1 MNSKNRNLIKPF
13 KALRPIPEKV
23 DDVIAPPYDVLS
35 STEARKMVENRP
47 YSFLHISKPEIDL
60 PENTK
65 FNDPKIYKKGRENL
79 SHLIDRKILIKDEDD
94 ALYIYEIIFNNKS
107 QTGIACVASI
117 AAYDSNFIKKH
128 EHTTLAKED
137 DRVRNIDELK
147 TQTGP
152 VLLTYKNN
160 NEIKEKLQELKS
172 NKPLYEVNAIDSSVH
187 KIWKIGREEEIDIL
201 VNKLNSLKKMFIA
214 DGHHR
219 SAAASR
225 VSKNILDKNP
235 NHNGLE
241 PYNFFLAVAFPDS
254 EMTILDYN
262 RVIHGKNGNT
272 TENLLHLIKDFFEV
286 EVSEKPYKPLKQGEF
301 GMYLDKTW
309 YRLQVNTNL
318 IKEEDPVKSLDVSLL
333 HEYLIS
339 NILGITEVRT
349 DKRIEFVGGARGL
362 SELETLTDKRENSL
376 AFSLFPTPIEA
387 LINVA
392 ESNKI
397 MPPKSTWFEPKLLD
411 GLLSFQLSD

>member
-23 DDVIAPPYDVLS
+23 NDVIAPPYDVLN
-35 STEARKMVENRP
+35 STEARKMVKNRP

-65 FNDPKIYKKGRENL
+65 LNDPEVYKKGRENL
-79 SHLIDRKILIKDEDD
+79 SHLIDKKILIKDEDD

-137 DRVRNIDELK
+137 DRARNIDELK

-187 KIWKIGREEEIDIL
+187 KIWKIGRKEEIDIL
-201 VNKLNSLKKMFIA
+201 VYKLNSLKKMFIA

>member
-23 DDVIAPPYDVLS
+23 NDVIAPPYDVLN

-65 FNDPKIYKKGRENL
+65 LNDPEVYKKGRENL
-79 SHLIDRKILIKDEDD
+79 SHLIDKKILIKDEDD

-137 DRVRNIDELK
+137 DRARNIDELK

-172 NKPLYEVNAIDSSVH
+172 DKPLYEVNAIDSSVH
-187 KIWKIGREEEIDIL
+187 KIWKIGRKEEIDIL
-201 VNKLNSLKKMFIA
+201 VNKLNSLKKLFIA

-272 TENLLHLIKDFFEV
+272 TEKLLHLIKDFFEV
-286 EVSEKPYKPLKQGEF
+286 EVSKKPYKPLKQGEF

-339 NILGITEVRT
+339 NILGITEART
-349 DKRIEFVGGARGL
+349 DRRIEFVGGARGL
-362 SELETLTDKRENSL
+362 SELETLTDKGENSL

-392 ESNKI
+392 ESDKI

>member
-65 FNDPKIYKKGRENL
+65 LNDPEVYKKGRENL
-79 SHLIDRKILIKDEDD
+79 SHLIDKKILIKDEDD

-128 EHTTLAKED
+128 EYTTLAKED
-137 DRVRNIDELK
+137 DRARNIDELK

-187 KIWKIGREEEIDIL
+187 KIWKIGRKEEIDIL

>member
-23 DDVIAPPYDVLS
+23 NDVIAPPYDVLN
-35 STEARKMVENRP
+35 STEARKMVKNRP

-65 FNDPKIYKKGRENL
+65 LNDPEVYKKGRENL
-79 SHLIDRKILIKDEDD
+79 SHLIDKKILIKDEDD

-137 DRVRNIDELK
+137 DRARNIDELK

-187 KIWKIGREEEIDIL
+187 KIWKIGRKEEIDIL

>member
-23 DDVIAPPYDVLS
+23 NDVIAPPYDVLN

-65 FNDPKIYKKGRENL
+65 LNDPEVYKKGRENL
-79 SHLIDRKILIKDEDD
+79 SNLIDKKILIKDEDD

-137 DRVRNIDELK
+137 DRARNIDELK

-172 NKPLYEVNAIDSSVH
+172 DKPLYEVNAIDSSVH
-187 KIWKIGREEEIDIL
+187 KIWKIGRKEEIDIL
-201 VNKLNSLKKMFIA
+201 VNKLNSLKKLFIA

-225 VSKNILDKNP
+225 VSKDILDKNP

-272 TENLLHLIKDFFEV
+272 TEKLLHLIKDFFEV
-286 EVSEKPYKPLKQGEF
+286 EVSKKPYKPLKQGEF

-339 NILGITEVRT
+339 NILGITEART
-349 DKRIEFVGGARGL
+349 DRRIEFVGGARGL
-362 SELETLTDKRENSL
+362 SELETLTDKGENSL

-392 ESNKI
+392 ESDKI

>member
-23 DDVIAPPYDVLS
+23 NDVIAPPYDVLN

-65 FNDPKIYKKGRENL
+65 LNDPVVYKKGRENL
-79 SHLIDRKILIKDEDD
+79 SYLIDKKILIKDEDD

-128 EHTTLAKED
+128 EYTTLAKED

-172 NKPLYEVNAIDSSVH
+172 DKPLYEVNAIDSSVH
-187 KIWKIGREEEIDIL
+187 KIWKIGRKEEIDIL
-201 VNKLNSLKKMFIA
+201 VNKLNSLKKLFIA

-272 TENLLHLIKDFFEV
+272 TEKLLHLIKDFFEV
-286 EVSEKPYKPLKQGEF
+286 EVSKKPYKPLKQGEF

-339 NILGITEVRT
+339 NILGITEART
-349 DKRIEFVGGARGL
+349 DRRIEFVGGARGL
-362 SELETLTDKRENSL
+362 SELETLTDKGENSL

-392 ESNKI
+392 ESDKI

>member
-23 DDVIAPPYDVLS
+23 NDVIAPPYDVLN
-35 STEARKMVENRP
+35 STEARKMVKNRP

-65 FNDPKIYKKGRENL
+65 LNDPKVYKKGRENL
-79 SHLIDRKILIKDEDD
+79 SHLIDKKILIKDEDD

-128 EHTTLAKED
+128 EYTTLAKED
-137 DRVRNIDELK
+137 DRARNIDELK

-187 KIWKIGREEEIDIL
+187 KIWKIGRKEEIDIL

-362 SELETLTDKRENSL
+362 SELETLTDKGENSL

>member
-23 DDVIAPPYDVLS
+23 NDVIAPPYDVLN
-35 STEARKMVENRP
+35 STEARKMVKNRP

-65 FNDPKIYKKGRENL
+65 LNDPEVYKKGRENL
-79 SHLIDRKILIKDEDD
+79 SHLIDKKILIKDEDD

-137 DRVRNIDELK
+137 DRARNIDELK

-172 NKPLYEVNAIDSSVH
+172 DKPLYEVNAIDSSVH
-187 KIWKIGREEEIDIL
+187 KIWKIGRKEEIDIL
-201 VNKLNSLKKMFIA
+201 VNKLNSLKKLFIA

>member
-23 DDVIAPPYDVLS
+23 NDVIAPPYDVLN

-65 FNDPKIYKKGRENL
+65 LNDPEVYKKGRENL
-79 SHLIDRKILIKDEDD
+79 SHLIDKKILIKDEDD

-128 EHTTLAKED
+128 EYTTLAKED
-137 DRVRNIDELK
+137 DRARNIDELK

-172 NKPLYEVNAIDSSVH
+172 DKPLYEVNAIDSSVH
-187 KIWKIGREEEIDIL
+187 KIWKIGRKEEIDIL
-201 VNKLNSLKKMFIA
+201 VNKLNSLKKLFIA

-272 TENLLHLIKDFFEV
+272 TEKLLHLIKDFFEV
-286 EVSEKPYKPLKQGEF
+286 EVSKKPYKPLKQGEF

-339 NILGITEVRT
+339 NILGITEART
-349 DKRIEFVGGARGL
+349 DRRIEFVGGARGL
-362 SELETLTDKRENSL
+362 SELETLTDKGENSL

-392 ESNKI
+392 ESDKI

>member
-1 MNSKNRNLIKPF
+1 MNSKNINLIKPF

-23 DDVIAPPYDVLS
+23 NDVIAPPYDVLN
-35 STEARKMVENRP
+35 STEARKMAENRP

-65 FNDPKIYKKGRENL
+65 LNDPEVYKKGRENL
-79 SHLIDRKILIKDEDD
+79 SYLIDKKILIKDEDD

-128 EHTTLAKED
+128 EYTTLAKED
-137 DRVRNIDELK
+137 DRARNIDELK

-172 NKPLYEVNAIDSSVH
+172 DKPLYEVNAIDSSVH
-187 KIWKIGREEEIDIL
+187 KIWKIGRKEEIDIL
-201 VNKLNSLKKMFIA
+201 VNKLNSLKKLFIA

-286 EVSEKPYKPLKQGEF
+286 EVSKKPYKPLKQGEF

-339 NILGITEVRT
+339 NILGITEART
-349 DKRIEFVGGARGL
+349 DRRIEFVGGVRGL
-362 SELETLTDKRENSL
+362 SELETLTDKGENSL

-392 ESNKI
+392 ESDKI

>member
-23 DDVIAPPYDVLS
+23 NDVIAPPYDVLN

-65 FNDPKIYKKGRENL
+65 LNDPEVYKKGRENL
-79 SHLIDRKILIKDEDD
+79 SHLIDKKILIKDEDD

-137 DRVRNIDELK
+137 DRARNIDELK

-152 VLLTYKNN
+152 VLLTYKDN

-172 NKPLYEVNAIDSSVH
+172 DKPLYEVNAIDSSVH
-187 KIWKIGREEEIDIL
+187 KIWKIGRKEEIDIL
-201 VNKLNSLKKMFIA
+201 VNKLNSLKKLFIA

-272 TENLLHLIKDFFEV
+272 TEKLLHLIKDFFEV
-286 EVSEKPYKPLKQGEF
+286 EVSKKPYKPLKQGEF

-339 NILGITEVRT
+339 NILGITEART
-349 DKRIEFVGGARGL
+349 DRRIEFVGGARGL
-362 SELETLTDKRENSL
+362 SELENLTDKGENSL

-392 ESNKI
+392 ESDKI

>member
-23 DDVIAPPYDVLS
+23 NDVIAPPYDVLN
-35 STEARKMVENRP
+35 STEARKMVKNRP

-65 FNDPKIYKKGRENL
+65 LNDPKVYKKGRENL
-79 SHLIDRKILIKDEDD
+79 SHLIDKKILIKDEDD

-128 EHTTLAKED
+128 EYTTLAKED
-137 DRVRNIDELK
+137 DRARNIDELK

-187 KIWKIGREEEIDIL
+187 KIWKIGRKEEIDIL

-392 ESNKI
+392 ESDKI

-411 GLLSFQLSD
+411 GLLSFQLLD

>member
-23 DDVIAPPYDVLS
+23 NDVIAPPYDVLN

-65 FNDPKIYKKGRENL
+65 LNDPEVYKKGRENL
-79 SHLIDRKILIKDEDD
+79 SHLIDKKILIKDEDD

-137 DRVRNIDELK
+137 DRARNIDELK

-172 NKPLYEVNAIDSSVH
+172 DKPLYEVNAIDSSVH
-187 KIWKIGREEEIDIL
+187 KIWKIGRKEEIDIL
-201 VNKLNSLKKMFIA
+201 VNKLNSLKKLFIA

-241 PYNFFLAVAFPDS
+241 PYYFFLAVAFPDS

-272 TENLLHLIKDFFEV
+272 TEKLLHLIKDFFEV
-286 EVSEKPYKPLKQGEF
+286 EVSKKPYKPLKQGEF

-339 NILGITEVRT
+339 NILGITEART
-349 DKRIEFVGGARGL
+349 DRRIEFVGGARGL
-362 SELETLTDKRENSL
+362 SELETLTDKGENSL

-392 ESNKI
+392 ESDKI

>member
-23 DDVIAPPYDVLS
+23 NDVIAPPYDVLN

-65 FNDPKIYKKGRENL
+65 LNDPEVYKKGRENL
-79 SHLIDRKILIKDEDD
+79 SHLIDKKILIKDEDD

-128 EHTTLAKED
+128 EYTTLAKED
-137 DRVRNIDELK
+137 DRARNIDELK

-187 KIWKIGREEEIDIL
+187 KIWKIGRKEEIDIL
-201 VNKLNSLKKMFIA
+201 VNKLNSLKKLFIA

-272 TENLLHLIKDFFEV
+272 TEKLLHLIKDFFEV
-286 EVSEKPYKPLKQGEF
+286 EVSKKPYKPLKQGEF

-339 NILGITEVRT
+339 NILGITEART
-349 DKRIEFVGGARGL
+349 DRRIEFVGGARGL
-362 SELETLTDKRENSL
+362 SELETLTDKGENSL

-392 ESNKI
+392 ESDKI

>member
-65 FNDPKIYKKGRENL
+65 LNDPEVYKKGRENL
-79 SHLIDRKILIKDEDD
+79 SHLIDKKILIKDEDD

-128 EHTTLAKED
+128 EYTTLAKED
-137 DRVRNIDELK
+137 DRARNIDELK

-187 KIWKIGREEEIDIL
+187 KIWKIGRKEEIDIL

-349 DKRIEFVGGARGL
+349 DRRIEFVGGARGL

>member
-65 FNDPKIYKKGRENL
+65 LNDPEVYKKGRENL
-79 SHLIDRKILIKDEDD
+79 SHLIDKKILIKDEDD

-128 EHTTLAKED
+128 EYTTLAKED
-137 DRVRNIDELK
+137 DRARNIDELK

-187 KIWKIGREEEIDIL
+187 KIWKIGRKEEIDIL
-201 VNKLNSLKKMFIA
+201 VYKLNSLKKMFIA

-362 SELETLTDKRENSL
+362 SELETLTDKGENSL

-392 ESNKI
+392 ESDKI

-411 GLLSFQLSD
+411 GLLSFQLLD

>member
-23 DDVIAPPYDVLS
+23 NDVIAPPYDVLN

-65 FNDPKIYKKGRENL
+65 LNDPEVYKKGRENL
-79 SHLIDRKILIKDEDD
+79 SHLIDKKILIKDEDD

-137 DRVRNIDELK
+137 DRARNIDELK

-172 NKPLYEVNAIDSSVH
+172 DKPLYEVNAIDSSVH
-187 KIWKIGREEEIDIL
+187 KIWKIGRKEEIDIL
-201 VNKLNSLKKMFIA
+201 VNKLNSLKKLFIA

-286 EVSEKPYKPLKQGEF
+286 EVSKKPYKPLKQGEF

-339 NILGITEVRT
+339 NILGITEART
-349 DKRIEFVGGARGL
+349 DRRIEFVGGARGL
-362 SELETLTDKRENSL
+362 SELETLTDKGENSL

-392 ESNKI
+392 ESDKI

>member
-23 DDVIAPPYDVLS
+23 NDVIAPPYDVLN

-65 FNDPKIYKKGRENL
+65 LNDPEVYKKGRENL
-79 SHLIDRKILIKDEDD
+79 SYLIDKKILIKDEDD

-128 EHTTLAKED
+128 EYTTLAKED
-137 DRVRNIDELK
+137 DRARNIYELK

-172 NKPLYEVNAIDSSVH
+172 EKPLYEVNAIDSSVH
-187 KIWKIGREEEIDIL
+187 KIWKIGRKEEIDIL
-201 VNKLNSLKKMFIA
+201 VNKLNSLKKLFIA

-286 EVSEKPYKPLKQGEF
+286 EVSKKPYKPLKQGEF

-339 NILGITEVRT
+339 NILGITEART
-349 DKRIEFVGGARGL
+349 DRRIEFVGGARGL
-362 SELETLTDKRENSL
+362 SELETLTDKGENSL

-392 ESNKI
+392 ESDKI

>member
-1 MNSKNRNLIKPF
+1 MNSKNINLIKPF

-23 DDVIAPPYDVLS
+23 NDVIAPPYDVLN
-35 STEARKMVENRP
+35 STEARKMAENRP

-65 FNDPKIYKKGRENL
+65 LNDPEVYKKGRENL
-79 SHLIDRKILIKDEDD
+79 SYLIDKKILIKDEDD

-128 EHTTLAKED
+128 EYTTLAKED
-137 DRVRNIDELK
+137 DRARNIDELK

-172 NKPLYEVNAIDSSVH
+172 DKPLYEVNAIDSSVH
-187 KIWKIGREEEIDIL
+187 KIWKIGRKEEIDIL
-201 VNKLNSLKKMFIA
+201 VNKLNSLKKLFIA

-286 EVSEKPYKPLKQGEF
+286 EVSKKPYKPLKQGEF

-339 NILGITEVRT
+339 NILGITEART
-349 DKRIEFVGGARGL
+349 DRRIEFVGGARGL
-362 SELETLTDKRENSL
+362 SELETLTDKGENSL

-392 ESNKI
+392 ESDKI

>member
-1 MNSKNRNLIKPF
+1 M
-13 KALRPIPEKV
+13 
-23 DDVIAPPYDVLS
+23 
-35 STEARKMVENRP
+35 
-47 YSFLHISKPEIDL
+47 
-60 PENTK
+60 
-65 FNDPKIYKKGRENL
+65 
-79 SHLIDRKILIKDEDD
+79 
-94 ALYIYEIIFNNKS
+94 
-107 QTGIACVASI
+107 
-117 AAYDSNFIKKH
+117 
-128 EHTTLAKED
+128 
-137 DRVRNIDELK
+137 
-147 TQTGP
+147 
-152 VLLTYKNN
+152 
-160 NEIKEKLQELKS
+160 QELKS
-172 NKPLYEVNAIDSSVH
+172 DKPLYEVNAIDSSVH
-187 KIWKIGREEEIDIL
+187 KIWKIEREEEIDTL
-201 VNKLNSLKKMFIA
+201 VNKLNSLKKLFIA

-309 YRLQVNTNL
+309 YRLQINTNL

-339 NILGITEVRT
+339 NLLGITEVRT
-349 DKRIEFVGGARGL
+349 DRRIEFVGGVRGL
-362 SELETLTDKRENSL
+362 SELETLTDKGENSL

-387 LINVA
+387 LINIA
-392 ESNKI
+392 ESDKI

>member
-23 DDVIAPPYDVLS
+23 NDVIAPPYDVLN
-35 STEARKMVENRP
+35 STEARKMVKNRP

-65 FNDPKIYKKGRENL
+65 LNDPEVYKKGRENL
-79 SHLIDRKILIKDEDD
+79 SHLIDKKILIKDEDD

-128 EHTTLAKED
+128 EYTTLAKED
-137 DRVRNIDELK
+137 DRARNIDELK

-187 KIWKIGREEEIDIL
+187 KIWKIGRKEEIDIL

>member
-23 DDVIAPPYDVLS
+23 NDVIAPPYDVLN
-35 STEARKMVENRP
+35 STEAKKMVKNRP

-60 PENTK
+60 PQNTK
-65 FNDPKIYKKGRENL
+65 FNDPAVYKKGRDNL
-79 SHLIDRKILIKDEDD
+79 SYLIDKKILIKDEDD
-94 ALYIYEIIFNNKS
+94 ALYIYEIIFKNKS

-117 AAYDSNFIKKH
+117 EAYDSNFIKKH
-128 EHTTLAKED
+128 EYTTLVKEN
-137 DRVRNIDELK
+137 DRARNIGELK

-152 VLLTYKNN
+152 VLLTYKDN

-172 NKPLYEVNAIDSSVH
+172 DKPLYEVIAIDSSVH
-187 KIWKIGREEEIDIL
+187 KIWKIKREEEINIL
-201 VNKLNSLKKMFIA
+201 VNKLNSLKKLFIA

-241 PYNFFLAVAFPDS
+241 PYNFFLAVVFPDS

-272 TENLLHLIKDFFEV
+272 TENLLHLIKGFFEV
-286 EVSEKPYKPLKQGEF
+286 KVSEKPYRPIKQGEF

-309 YRLQVNTNL
+309 YQLQINANL

-349 DKRIEFVGGARGL
+349 DRRIEFVGGARGL
-362 SELETLTDKRENSL
+362 SELETLTDQSENSL

-392 ESNKI
+392 ESDKI

>member
-23 DDVIAPPYDVLS
+23 NDVIAPPYDVLN

-65 FNDPKIYKKGRENL
+65 LNDPEVYKKGRENL
-79 SHLIDRKILIKDEDD
+79 SHLIDKKILIKDEDD

-137 DRVRNIDELK
+137 DRARNIDELK

-172 NKPLYEVNAIDSSVH
+172 DKPLYEVNAIDSSVH
-187 KIWKIGREEEIDIL
+187 KIWKIGRKEEIDIL
-201 VNKLNSLKKMFIA
+201 VNKLNSLKKLFIA

-225 VSKNILDKNP
+225 VSKNILGKNP

>member
-23 DDVIAPPYDVLS
+23 NDVIAPPYDVLN
-35 STEARKMVENRP
+35 STEARKMAENRP

-65 FNDPKIYKKGRENL
+65 LNDPEVYKKGRENL
-79 SHLIDRKILIKDEDD
+79 SHLIDKKILIKDEDD

-137 DRVRNIDELK
+137 DRARNIDELK

-172 NKPLYEVNAIDSSVH
+172 DKPLYEVNAIDSSVH
-187 KIWKIGREEEIDIL
+187 KIWKIGRKEEIDIL
-201 VNKLNSLKKMFIA
+201 VNKLNSLKKLFIA

-272 TENLLHLIKDFFEV
+272 TEKLLHLIKDFFEV
-286 EVSEKPYKPLKQGEF
+286 EVSKKPYKPLKQGEF

-339 NILGITEVRT
+339 NILGITEART
-349 DKRIEFVGGARGL
+349 DRRIEFVGGARGL
-362 SELETLTDKRENSL
+362 SELETLTDKGENSL

-392 ESNKI
+392 ESDKI

>member
-23 DDVIAPPYDVLS
+23 NDVIAPPYDVLN

-65 FNDPKIYKKGRENL
+65 FNDPEVYKKGRENL
-79 SHLIDRKILIKDEDD
+79 SYLIDKKILIKDEDD

-117 AAYDSNFIKKH
+117 EAYDSNFIKKH
-128 EHTTLAKED
+128 EYTTPAKED

-172 NKPLYEVNAIDSSVH
+172 DKPLYEVNAIDSSVH
-187 KIWKIGREEEIDIL
+187 KIWKIEREEEIDTL
-201 VNKLNSLKKMFIA
+201 VNKLNSLKKLFIA

-286 EVSEKPYKPLKQGEF
+286 EVSKKPYKPLKQGEF

-309 YRLQVNTNL
+309 SRLQINTNL

-339 NILGITEVRT
+339 NLLGITEVRT
-349 DKRIEFVGGARGL
+349 DRRIEFVGGARGL
-362 SELETLTDKRENSL
+362 SELETLTDKGENSL

-392 ESNKI
+392 ELDKI

>member
-23 DDVIAPPYDVLS
+23 NDVIAPPYDVLN
-35 STEARKMVENRP
+35 STEARKMVKNRP

-65 FNDPKIYKKGRENL
+65 LNDPEVYKKGRENL
-79 SHLIDRKILIKDEDD
+79 SHLIDKKILIKDEDD

-128 EHTTLAKED
+128 EYTTLAKED
-137 DRVRNIDELK
+137 DRARNIDELK

-187 KIWKIGREEEIDIL
+187 KIWKIGRKEEIDIL
-201 VNKLNSLKKMFIA
+201 VYKLNSLKKMFIA

>member
-1 MNSKNRNLIKPF
+1 MNSKNINLIKPF

-23 DDVIAPPYDVLS
+23 NDVIAPPYDVLN
-35 STEARKMVENRP
+35 STEARKMAENRP

-65 FNDPKIYKKGRENL
+65 LNDPEVYKKGRENL
-79 SHLIDRKILIKDEDD
+79 SYLIDKKILIKDEDD

-128 EHTTLAKED
+128 EYTTLAKED

-172 NKPLYEVNAIDSSVH
+172 DKPLYEVNAIDSSVH
-187 KIWKIGREEEIDIL
+187 KIWKIGRKEEIDIL
-201 VNKLNSLKKMFIA
+201 VNKLNSLKKLFIA

-286 EVSEKPYKPLKQGEF
+286 EVSKKPYKPLKQGEF

-339 NILGITEVRT
+339 NILGITEART
-349 DKRIEFVGGARGL
+349 DRRIEFVGGVRGL
-362 SELETLTDKRENSL
+362 SELETLTDKGENSL

-392 ESNKI
+392 ESDKI